1 VSKRTDSSAYINGVK
16 RLCLEFKPE
25 YSLQV
30 SLVNEDDID
39 KWIKRAPNF
48 INFNRD

>member
-1 VSKRTDSSAYINGVK
+1 
-16 RLCLEFKPE
+16 
-25 YSLQV
+25 LQV
-30 SLVNEDDID
+30 SLVNEDDKE